1 MPFVT
6 TQGSDNVNGDAGL
19 MWNEAA
25 RASALHSFGILDTPR
40 ERDFDDLA
48 NIAAEICETPIG
60 IVNLID
66 TARQFFKAEV
76 GLGVRSTPLD
86 TAFCSHALLLDDI
99 MVVPDATKDA
109 RFDCNPLVT
118 GAPGLRSYAG
128 ALIKTADGLP
138 LGTVCVLDYVTR
150 DFTEPQLNMLRFLA
164 RQAMIQLE
172 LRKTV
177 ATQRRLLARAR
188 AAERLRANFERVV
201 RQASDFIGIADE
213 HGRVVFLNDAARAMV
228 GLETMSPLPPQ
239 VLDYIAEDDR
249 RLFREQIAPLVR
261 AGEACEREIRLR
273 HFGTGESV
281 PALYTMFPIRD
292 DDELV
297 GFGVVTKDITQQK
310 EEDERRGQMMAEAAH
325 RIKNTLAIVQGIV
338 SQSLRTS
345 TNIEDARGT
354 ISKRVAALA
363 RAQDILTNAQDS
375 LADIAD
381 VISGALAPHDA
392 GHGRFRLDGPTRLLD
407 ARQSLGL
414 SLALHELATN
424 ATKYG
429 ALSGDEGTID
439 VKWSVTDDGTFRLEW
454 MERGGPPVVAPA
466 SLGFGSK
473 LITRMVAPY
482 FGGDVQHDFHP
493 DGVRFTLRGRLPDLS

>member
-1 MPFVT
+1 M
-6 TQGSDNVNGDAGL
+6 TQADAL
-19 MWNEAA
+19 PWNEAA
-25 RASALHSFGILDTPR
+25 RSSALHAFSILDTPR

-48 NIAAEICETPIG
+48 SIASEICGTPIG

-66 TARQFFKAEV
+66 TNRQFFKAEV

-86 TAFCSHALLLDDI
+86 TAFCSHALLLDDV

-109 RFDCNPLVT
+109 RFECNPLVV

-128 ALIKTADGLP
+128 ALIKTEEGLP

-150 DFTEPQLNMLRFLA
+150 EFSEKQLNMLRFLA
-164 RQAMIQLE
+164 RQAMLQLE
-172 LRKTV
+172 LRRTV

-188 AAERLRANFERVV
+188 MAERLRANFERIV

-228 GLETMSPLPPQ
+228 GLDVKAPLPSE
-239 VLDYIAEDDR
+239 VIEYIADEDR
-249 RLFREQIAPLVR
+249 SLFREQIAPVVR

-273 HFGTGESV
+273 HFGGGENV

-297 GFGVVTKDITQQK
+297 GYGVVTKDITEQK
-310 EEDERRGQMMAEAAH
+310 EENERRGQMMAEAAH
-325 RIKNTLAIVQGIV
+325 RIKNTLAVVQGIV

-345 TNIEDARGT
+345 ANLEDARTT

-363 RAQDILTNAQDS
+363 KAQDILTSAQDS
-375 LADIAD
+375 LADIAHI
-381 VISGALAPHDA
+381 VEGALAPHD
-392 GHGRFRLDGPTRLLD
+392 GGSGRFRLDGPSRSLD
-407 ARQSLGL
+407 AHQSLGL

-429 ALSGDEGTID
+429 ALSGEEGTID
-439 VKWSVTDDGTFRLEW
+439 VRWSVDEDGTFQLDWIES
-454 MERGGPPVVAPA
+454 GGPPVVAPA
-466 SLGFGSK
+466 ALGFGSR

-482 FGGDVQHDFHP
+482 FAGTVDHDFHP
-493 DGVRFTLRGRLPDLS
+493 DGVRFSLRGRLPHSS